1 MNSHLELATVIPNRR
16 ELWRMNMGPIPPRQ
30 LTTDRLVLRPTS
42 VLDAGRAFE
51 ILSDWEVTRMLRM
64 ASFPP
69 NREEIIHWFADH
81 QREWLSG
88 EAYRFG
94 VELQGRLIGVV
105 DIDEISQG
113 EGELGYWFDQATWGQ
128 GYAPEAAKAVVHFAI
143 CNVGLQ
149 CLRAGHAVDNR
160 ASGSVLLKLG
170 FRPLD
175 TVQRMS
181 RSRGEEIMQRR
192 YILTSPN

>member
-1 MNSHLELATVIPNRR
+1 MASLILLSNSPN
-16 ELWRMNMGPIPPRQ
+16 LWRMNMGSIPLHQ
-30 LTTDRLVLRPTS
+30 LITDRLVLRPTS

-51 ILSDWEVTRMLRM
+51 IQSDWEVTRMLRM

-69 NREEIIHWFADH
+69 SREGIVQWFADH
-81 QREWLSG
+81 PRQWAAG

-94 VELQGRLIGVV
+94 VELLGRLIGVV
-105 DIDEISQG
+105 DIDEISPG
-113 EGELGYWFDQATWGQ
+113 EGELGYWFDQANWGQ
-128 GYAPEAAKAVVHFAI
+128 GYAPEAARSVVRFAF
-143 CNVGLQ
+143 CDVGLQ
-149 CLRAGHAVDNR
+149 RLRSGHAVDNL
-160 ASGSVLLKLG
+160 ASASVLLKLG

-192 YILTSPN
+192 CILTSPNSI